1 MADTNEN
8 CPLSVAVPIAVSVN
22 TSNTVPGPLT
32 NVHASSATN
41 GGFTKISKFTFTA
54 KLTGGIGDGGVKTL
68 SMQDYFDPAVSST
81 IAVWD
86 FGDGYSLSAT
96 NELVTTHQ
104 YKVPGIYTV
113 SMYFYDLDGNAHIN
127 TFTESISVYNKHSTD
142 VKISTEE
149 LPGLTA
155 SDSGAQIYASS
166 KSNRFNA
173 GVEASWH
180 DISPSGI
187 YTLYVT
193 ASGSKA
199 KPYDTKNKYAH
210 LIPYNAFYTIDG
222 DLIES
227 DVGLQFELNEHWYVL
242 SGSDRGTGIMPIAT
256 FKKEYFKDNGFE
268 PMLLGAS
275 VSAEFGATDFSVIDG
290 VTSVAGN
297 ETDAFETRA
306 TPEYAVPGGEAE
318 KIPQITYY
326 DDIPNDDP
334 GVRLLFKL
342 DTSKHKLKNFYV
354 DGIDND
360 INESKRNFLE
370 SNSVGYYTVSG
381 TNTIEGYTVKIV
393 QPSISRL
400 SFTSTGMKEM
410 SAIQYKR
417 QGDKFQVFIA
427 LADNKLNIGKHY
439 TPFFKESLN
448 NFITLLNSDFSSALS
463 GSYADPSNWTID
475 APTNTLTV
483 TNSDFADATDWSAAI
498 SDQLGGV
505 FNTVADPL
513 PDPLSGWAL
522 SAENSGYAQ
531 HHPYTGGTVGGQ
543 IPAGQ
548 PAGPGHWS
556 ENYPHVNN
564 LYQDVGAIGGKRY
577 TVTVDVASCTAGNLR
592 VFLGGE
598 ATSTNGLLL
607 PVTNDV
613 TDAGTHKVT
622 LESTGGNPQNVYFQA
637 SNDFNGA
644 IDNVS
649 IVESSGNL
657 GVDSGWD
664 WSTGGGS
671 GKATHTPITLWTGHT
686 GLDNLYQDIDAI
698 VGRKYI
704 VKLTVASCTAGNLR
718 VFLGGQAT
726 SDNGLLLPVTTDVTD
741 NGTHK
746 VTLNATGSILY
757 FQASDDFNGTIDNV
771 SVIESHDGG
780 LGDGES
786 GWDWSAGI
794 ATHTAISTWTND
806 TGLDN
811 LYQDINATLGNEY
824 TVKLTINSCTAGHIR
839 LFIGTTDPTPPAHRP
854 GLSANEIHTVI
865 VKSTNNEPQRLF
877 IQASPDFNGQVD
889 DISIDCHQF
898 YYDWSDGSSTIT
910 SNISSLRNTNLPF
923 NTTSNTT
930 QLSSFLYLNID
941 PLSAGTWTLNISGRA
956 DSFINSPAT
965 TIGQTIDYDPT
976 GPLGPVSIGTDSNL
990 NLITGSYTF
999 TVLPSTND
1007 VEVYKIN
1014 EDIDYSQT
1022 IKSYRFQSFLHEYDK
1037 LFDGVFTSFVGEA
1050 SSSPNV
1056 FGKTVFEK
1064 IANFVA
1070 NNNDVDYCNMDNLQ
1084 SFYDLFNEDID
1095 IVLPTPPPELKRL
1108 YDLFSIKIT
1117 KLLGDYERY
1126 DQSLNSNFYTSS
1138 ADGRNIDFDN
1148 KITTS
1153 TYTVTTAANFVARQR
1168 FNNEFTLIRPQNVC
1182 SKAVSGAD
1190 TDILSAYPLSAYNVY
1205 SNWGWPLDTSVSGS
1219 SGLDGFYDFYPY
1231 TAYDT
1236 TSANEN
1242 IKNSIIDFNNNYNT
1256 ITRSTTSLSA
1266 DWENTGGVIY
1276 KNLDYQIRK
1285 GLSI

>member
-22 TSNTVPGPLT
+22 TSNTVPSPLT

-54 KLTGGIGDGGVKTL
+54 KLTGETL

-166 KSNRFNA
+166 KSSRFNA
-173 GVEASWH
+173 GIVASWH

-210 LIPYNAFYTIDG
+210 LIPYNAFYNIDG

-227 DVGLQFELNEHWYVL
+227 DVGLQFELNNHWYVL
-242 SGSDRGTGIMPIAT
+242 SGSSSGTGIMPIAT
-256 FKKEYFKDNGFE
+256 SKVDYFKDNGFE

-290 VTSVAGN
+290 VTSVAG
-297 ETDAFETRA
+297 TSA
-306 TPEYAVPGGEAE
+306 TQEYAVPGGEAE

-370 SNSVGYYTVSG
+370 SNSVGYYTISG
-381 TNTIEGYTVKIV
+381 ANTIEGYTVKIIKPAV
-393 QPSISRL
+393 DRI

-410 SAIQYKR
+410 SAMTYKR
-417 QGDKFQVFIA
+417 QGDKFQVFVS
-427 LADNKLNIGKHY
+427 LADKDASILKLYPQFLKA
-439 TPFFKESLN
+439 S
-448 NFITLLNSDFSSALS
+448 
-463 GSYADPSNWTID
+463 
-475 APTNTLTV
+475 TLT
-483 TNSDFADATDWSAAI
+483 SDYSF
-498 SDQLGGV
+498 
-505 FNTVADPL
+505 
-513 PDPLSGWAL
+513 
-522 SAENSGYAQ
+522 Y
-531 HHPYTGGTVGGQ
+531 
-543 IPAGQ
+543 
-548 PAGPGHWS
+548 
-556 ENYPHVNN
+556 
-564 LYQDVGAIGGKRY
+564 
-577 TVTVDVASCTAGNLR
+577 
-592 VFLGGE
+592 
-598 ATSTNGLLL
+598 
-607 PVTNDV
+607 
-613 TDAGTHKVT
+613 
-622 LESTGGNPQNVYFQA
+622 
-637 SNDFNGA
+637 
-644 IDNVS
+644 
-649 IVESSGNL
+649 
-657 GVDSGWD
+657 
-664 WSTGGGS
+664 
-671 GKATHTPITLWTGHT
+671 
-686 GLDNLYQDIDAI
+686 
-698 VGRKYI
+698 
-704 VKLTVASCTAGNLR
+704 
-718 VFLGGQAT
+718 
-726 SDNGLLLPVTTDVTD
+726 
-741 NGTHK
+741 
-746 VTLNATGSILY
+746 
-757 FQASDDFNGTIDNV
+757 
-771 SVIESHDGG
+771 
-780 LGDGES
+780 
-786 GWDWSAGI
+786 
-794 ATHTAISTWTND
+794 STWTSGGD
-806 TGLDN
+806 
-811 LYQDINATLGNEY
+811 
-824 TVKLTINSCTAGHIR
+824 SH
-839 LFIGTTDPTPPAHRP
+839 
-854 GLSANEIHTVI
+854 
-865 VKSTNNEPQRLF
+865 
-877 IQASPDFNGQVD
+877 
-889 DISIDCHQF
+889 
-898 YYDWSDGSSTIT
+898 T
-910 SNISSLRNTNLPF
+910 SNISSISTNKFPY
-923 NTTSNTT
+923 NTTTENTE
-930 QLSSFLYLNID
+930 LSSFLYLNVD
-941 PLSAGTWTLNISGRA
+941 PLSAGTWTLNVTGNVPGLSSQAVAGITGGSVGNGNIGSGNVGE
-956 DSFINSPAT
+956 DAT
-965 TIGQTIDYDPT
+965 NY
-976 GPLGPVSIGTDSNL
+976 
-990 NLITGSYTF
+990 ITGSFTF
-999 TVLPSTND
+999 TVMPSTND

-1095 IVLPTPPPELKRL
+1095 IVLPAPPPELKRL

-1190 TDILSAYPLSAYNVY
+1190 TDILSAYPLSTYNVY
-1205 SNWGWPLDTSVSGS
+1205 SNFGWPLDTSISGS

-1231 TAYDT
+1231 TTYDT

-1266 DWENTGGVIY
+1266 DWEDTGGVIY

>member
-54 KLTGGIGDGGVKTL
+54 KLTGETL
-68 SMQDYFDPAVSST
+68 SMQDHFDPAISST

-96 NELVTTHQ
+96 NELITTHQ

-173 GVEASWH
+173 GVVASWH

-227 DVGLQFELNEHWYVL
+227 DVGLQFELNNHWYVL
-242 SGSDRGTGIMPIAT
+242 SGSSSGTGITPIAT
-256 FKKEYFKDNGFE
+256 SKVDYFKDNGFE

-275 VSAEFGATDFSVIDG
+275 VSAEFGATDFSIIG
-290 VTSVAGN
+290 
-297 ETDAFETRA
+297 A
-306 TPEYAVPGGEAE
+306 TPEFAVPGGKAE

-381 TNTIEGYTVKIV
+381 ANTIEGYTVKITKPTV
-393 QPSISRL
+393 NRL

-410 SAIQYKR
+410 SAITYKR
-417 QGDKFQVFIA
+417 QGDKFQVFVS
-427 LADNKLNIGKHY
+427 LADNDANILKLYPQFLKA
-439 TPFFKESLN
+439 S
-448 NFITLLNSDFSSALS
+448 
-463 GSYADPSNWTID
+463 
-475 APTNTLTV
+475 TLT
-483 TNSDFADATDWSAAI
+483 SDYSF
-498 SDQLGGV
+498 
-505 FNTVADPL
+505 
-513 PDPLSGWAL
+513 
-522 SAENSGYAQ
+522 Y
-531 HHPYTGGTVGGQ
+531 
-543 IPAGQ
+543 
-548 PAGPGHWS
+548 
-556 ENYPHVNN
+556 
-564 LYQDVGAIGGKRY
+564 
-577 TVTVDVASCTAGNLR
+577 
-592 VFLGGE
+592 
-598 ATSTNGLLL
+598 
-607 PVTNDV
+607 
-613 TDAGTHKVT
+613 
-622 LESTGGNPQNVYFQA
+622 
-637 SNDFNGA
+637 
-644 IDNVS
+644 
-649 IVESSGNL
+649 
-657 GVDSGWD
+657 
-664 WSTGGGS
+664 
-671 GKATHTPITLWTGHT
+671 
-686 GLDNLYQDIDAI
+686 
-698 VGRKYI
+698 
-704 VKLTVASCTAGNLR
+704 
-718 VFLGGQAT
+718 
-726 SDNGLLLPVTTDVTD
+726 
-741 NGTHK
+741 
-746 VTLNATGSILY
+746 
-757 FQASDDFNGTIDNV
+757 
-771 SVIESHDGG
+771 
-780 LGDGES
+780 
-786 GWDWSAGI
+786 
-794 ATHTAISTWTND
+794 STWTSGGD
-806 TGLDN
+806 L
-811 LYQDINATLGNEY
+811 
-824 TVKLTINSCTAGHIR
+824 
-839 LFIGTTDPTPPAHRP
+839 
-854 GLSANEIHTVI
+854 HTSVI
-865 VKSTNNEPQRLF
+865 SSISTNKFPYN
-877 IQASPDFNGQVD
+877 ASTG
-889 DISIDCHQF
+889 
-898 YYDWSDGSSTIT
+898 
-910 SNISSLRNTNLPF
+910 NTE
-923 NTTSNTT
+923 
-930 QLSSFLYLNID
+930 LSSFLYLNVD
-941 PLSAGTWTLNISGRA
+941 PLSSGTWTLNVTGNVPGLSSQSSLPDYGGCVGSGCV
-956 DSFINSPAT
+956 
-965 TIGQTIDYDPT
+965 G
-976 GPLGPVSIGTDSNL
+976 SIGGGGGGGASTNH
-990 NLITGSYTF
+990 ITGSYTF

-1266 DWENTGGVIY
+1266 DWEDTGGVIY

>member
-54 KLTGGIGDGGVKTL
+54 KLTGETL
-68 SMQDYFDPAVSST
+68 SMQDHFDPAISST

-173 GVEASWH
+173 GVVASWH

-227 DVGLQFELNEHWYVL
+227 DVGLQFELNNHWYVL
-242 SGSDRGTGIMPIAT
+242 SGSSSGTGIMPIAT

-275 VSAEFGATDFSVIDG
+275 VSAEFGATDFSIIDG
-290 VTSVAGN
+290 VTSVEN
-297 ETDAFETRA
+297 ISA
-306 TPEYAVPGGEAE
+306 TAE

-370 SNSVGYYTVSG
+370 SNSTGYYTVSG
-381 TNTIEGYTVKIV
+381 ANTIEGYTVKITKPTV
-393 QPSISRL
+393 NRL

-410 SAIQYKR
+410 SAITYKR
-417 QGDKFQVFIA
+417 QGDKFQVFVS
-427 LADNKLNIGKHY
+427 LADKDANILKLYPEFIKRGDYTSDYYFYTTWSSGGDVNIAH
-439 TPFFKESLN
+439 TSL
-448 NFITLLNSDFSSALS
+448 ISS
-463 GSYADPSNWTID
+463 I
-475 APTNTLTV
+475 
-483 TNSDFADATDWSAAI
+483 
-498 SDQLGGV
+498 
-505 FNTVADPL
+505 
-513 PDPLSGWAL
+513 
-522 SAENSGYAQ
+522 
-531 HHPYTGGTVGGQ
+531 
-543 IPAGQ
+543 
-548 PAGPGHWS
+548 
-556 ENYPHVNN
+556 
-564 LYQDVGAIGGKRY
+564 
-577 TVTVDVASCTAGNLR
+577 
-592 VFLGGE
+592 
-598 ATSTNGLLL
+598 STNKF
-607 PVTNDV
+607 P
-613 TDAGTHKVT
+613 
-622 LESTGGNPQNVYFQA
+622 Y
-637 SNDFNGA
+637 
-644 IDNVS
+644 
-649 IVESSGNL
+649 
-657 GVDSGWD
+657 
-664 WSTGGGS
+664 
-671 GKATHTPITLWTGHT
+671 
-686 GLDNLYQDIDAI
+686 
-698 VGRKYI
+698 
-704 VKLTVASCTAGNLR
+704 
-718 VFLGGQAT
+718 
-726 SDNGLLLPVTTDVTD
+726 
-741 NGTHK
+741 
-746 VTLNATGSILY
+746 
-757 FQASDDFNGTIDNV
+757 
-771 SVIESHDGG
+771 
-780 LGDGES
+780 
-786 GWDWSAGI
+786 
-794 ATHTAISTWTND
+794 
-806 TGLDN
+806 
-811 LYQDINATLGNEY
+811 
-824 TVKLTINSCTAGHIR
+824 
-839 LFIGTTDPTPPAHRP
+839 
-854 GLSANEIHTVI
+854 
-865 VKSTNNEPQRLF
+865 
-877 IQASPDFNGQVD
+877 
-889 DISIDCHQF
+889 
-898 YYDWSDGSSTIT
+898 
-910 SNISSLRNTNLPF
+910 
-923 NTTSNTT
+923 NTTRGNTE
-930 QLSSFLYLNID
+930 LSSFLYLNVD
-941 PLSAGTWTLNISGRA
+941 PVSAGTWTLNVTGNVPGLSSQNSLTEYGGCVGSGTSTTTNYIS
-956 DSFINSPAT
+956 
-965 TIGQTIDYDPT
+965 
-976 GPLGPVSIGTDSNL
+976 
-990 NLITGSYTF
+990 GSYTF

-1266 DWENTGGVIY
+1266 DWEDTGGVIY